1 MCIYKKKAA
10 RSKNYILLVLLYTEQ
25 RNGMIAGNRYGG
37 KGYFLK
43 TGS

>member
-25 RNGMIAGNRYGG
+25 RNGVIAGNRYGG